1 MTGTHAIIRSTFG
14 NGRVICFSPHPEVPG
29 GPNTLITEAARWAS
43 GLPLTPFRLRNRW
56 PDGGL

>member
-43 GLPLTPFRLRNRW
+43 GAVVFLEAVAAP
-56 PDGGL
+56 